1 MPGSGRRLLVI
12 SARLP
17 ETSADEPL
25 GPRKDYN
32 ALAQALGADI
42 LDRGVVT
49 RSILGRLLCRLAG
62 PNVVQAA
69 TAFVRRRAY
78 TVIITDGEHIGIPLA
93 LLLKLARDR
102 DTTHV
107 TIGHRLSSPKKRPF
121 FRWLKVHSHIDRIV
135 VHSSRQ
141 REIATTRLGIEAERL
156 RLVPYQVD
164 ADFWRPLE
172 LPELRLV
179 CSAGLEHRDYPTLYR
194 AVERLDAAVVVGA
207 ASHFSHQRNTANVT
221 EPPANVEVGGFR
233 YVALRDLY
241 ARAAVVVVPLDDVDF
256 QAGVTTVLEAMAMA
270 KPVVVT
276 DTEGG
281 GDIIQDRRAVVRSR
295 KTPPRP
301 VNLLA
306 SLAAQS
312 GMSLQPNGFYVPPKE
327 PAALERALRY
337 LLDHP
342 EERARLG
349 AAGRRAVVRLL
360 TIDHFAQRMRSLV
373 DEALA
378 SHQTTPPAADGIAVT
393 VGRR

>member
-1 MPGSGRRLLVI
+1 MGRPLLVV

-17 ETSADEPL
+17 ESAADEPL

-32 ALAQALGADI
+32 ALAQALGAEI
-42 LDRGVVT
+42 LDRSAVS
-49 RSILGRLLCRLAG
+49 RSILGRVLCRLVG
-62 PNVVQAA
+62 PNFAQAVA
-69 TAFVRRRAY
+69 AFARRRTH

-93 LLLKLARDR
+93 LLLKLSRDR

-121 FRWLKVHSHIDRIV
+121 FRWLKVQSHIDRIV

-141 REIATTRLGIEAERL
+141 REIATTRLGIEAERV

-164 ADFWRPLE
+164 ADFWRPQE

-179 CSAGLEHRDYPTLYR
+179 CSAGIEHRDYPTLFR

-207 ASHFSHQRNTANVT
+207 ASHFSRQRNTADDA
-221 EPPANVEVGGFR
+221 EPPANVQVGGFR

-256 QAGVTTVLEAMAMA
+256 QAGVTTVLEAMAMG

-312 GMSLQPNGFYVPPKE
+312 GMRLQPNGFYVPPKE

-342 EERARLG
+342 DERARLG
-349 AAGRRAVVRLL
+349 AAGRRAVLRLL

-373 DEALA
+373 NEALA
-378 SHQTTPPAADGIAVT
+378 SHQPTPTSPDGISAAA
-393 VGRR
+393 GRR